1 MAVCCW
7 MWGSPPHMRGK
18 GKSLCDD
25 LQRVGITPAYAG
37 KRRLRSRPGD
47 GRKDHP
53 RVCGEKRIF
62 RFKLTPIVG
71 SPPRMRGKGLS
82 AFRRSHRKGI
92 TPAYAGKRHSAMHP
106 ETFCRDHPR
115 VCGEKWT
122 FITSMSRVVG
132 SPPRMRGKGRAA
144 GLDDL
149 THGITPAY
157 AGKR

>member
-1 MAVCCW
+1 MK
-7 MWGSPPHMRGK
+7 GSPPHMRGK

-71 SPPRMRGKGLS
+71 SPPRMRGKVFCRIAYIGQ
-82 AFRRSHRKGI
+82 FGI
-92 TPAYAGKRHSAMHP
+92 TPAYAGK
-106 ETFCRDHPR
+106 
-115 VCGEKWT
+115 
-122 FITSMSRVVG
+122 
-132 SPPRMRGKGRAA
+132 SPIM
-144 GLDDL
+144 DNCYMD
-149 THGITPAY
+149 T
-157 AGKR
+157 